1 MIFNCWFLSA
11 FEKATATSPPVSFSS
26 WVTSVCY
33 ATRSD
38 KRWSF
43 TDQLHQTRDL
53 MLLNSIEDSLFAI
66 EVFRYLKDKYYTI
79 TIVDPLLLSLCFFK
93 ILLVLSSSSLSSVH
107 HVRHHH
113 HHHHHH
119 RHRHRHQSTS
129 SLLLLLLLLLLL
141 CRQFKTSGC
150 QIQLKIAKAGRRT
163 VSNRVFFFKKIII
176 LINLPIRNIKYYY
189 VHGLLPGMSYIT
201 CKICKL
207 ITVLNLSYTV
217 P

>member
-1 MIFNCWFLSA
+1 MIFNCRFLSA

-66 EVFRYLKDKYYTI
+66 EVRRYLKYKYYTI
-79 TIVDPLLLSLCFFK
+79 TIVDPLLLSLYFFK
-93 ILLVLSSSSLSSVH
+93 ILLVLLSSSSLSSVH

-119 RHRHRHQSTS
+119 RHHHHHQSTS
-129 SLLLLLLLLLLL
+129 SLLLSLLLLLLLLLLL

-150 QIQLKIAKAGRRT
+150 QIQLKITKAGRRT
-163 VSNRVFFFKKIII
+163 VNNVVFFFFFSKK
-176 LINLPIRNIKYYY
+176 
-189 VHGLLPGMSYIT
+189 
-201 CKICKL
+201 
-207 ITVLNLSYTV
+207 
-217 P
+217 

>member
-1 MIFNCWFLSA
+1 
-11 FEKATATSPPVSFSS
+11 
-26 WVTSVCY
+26 
-33 ATRSD
+33 
-38 KRWSF
+38 
-43 TDQLHQTRDL
+43 

-66 EVFRYLKDKYYTI
+66 EVLRYLKYKYYTI
-79 TIVDPLLLSLCFFK
+79 TIVDPLLLSLYFFK
-93 ILLVLSSSSLSSVH
+93 ILLVLSSSSLPSVH
-107 HVRHHH
+107 HVRHHHH

-129 SLLLLLLLLLLL
+129 SLLLLLLL

-150 QIQLKIAKAGRRT
+150 QIQLKITKAGRRT
-163 VSNRVFFFKKIII
+163 VNNRVFFFKKIII

>member
-1 MIFNCWFLSA
+1 MIFNCRFLSA
-11 FEKATATSPPVSFSS
+11 FEKATATSPPVSFCS

-66 EVFRYLKDKYYTI
+66 EVRCHLKYKYYTI
-79 TIVDPLLLSLCFFK
+79 TIVDPLLLSLYFFT

-113 HHHHHH
+113 HHHH

-129 SLLLLLLLLLLL
+129 SLFLLLLLLLL

-150 QIQLKIAKAGRRT
+150 QIQLKITKAGRRT
-163 VSNRVFFFKKIII
+163 VNNVVFFFFFSKK
-176 LINLPIRNIKYYY
+176 
-189 VHGLLPGMSYIT
+189 
-201 CKICKL
+201 
-207 ITVLNLSYTV
+207 
-217 P
+217 

>member
-1 MIFNCWFLSA
+1 
-11 FEKATATSPPVSFSS
+11 
-26 WVTSVCY
+26 
-33 ATRSD
+33 
-38 KRWSF
+38 
-43 TDQLHQTRDL
+43 

-66 EVFRYLKDKYYTI
+66 EVLRYLKYKYYTI
-79 TIVDPLLLSLCFFK
+79 TIVDPLLLSLYFFK
-93 ILLVLSSSSLSSVH
+93 ILLVLSSSSLPSVH
-107 HVRHHH
+107 HLRHH

-141 CRQFKTSGC
+141 ILLLLLLLLLCRQFKTSGC
-150 QIQLKIAKAGRRT
+150 QIQLKITKAGRRT
-163 VSNRVFFFKKIII
+163 VNNRVLFFKKIII